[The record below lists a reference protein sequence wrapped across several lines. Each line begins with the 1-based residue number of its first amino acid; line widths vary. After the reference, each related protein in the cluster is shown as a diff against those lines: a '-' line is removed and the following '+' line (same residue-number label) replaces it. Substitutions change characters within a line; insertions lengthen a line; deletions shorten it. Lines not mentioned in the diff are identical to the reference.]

1 MGIENAC
8 LWSTHTPCIVIDQV
22 LLDLHVLGRVCE
34 QQELSPQA
42 SCLPYTVH
50 SILASDMMLCDS
62 FLFLEARY
70 LTLLKREAVGGA
82 P

>member
-1 MGIENAC
+1 MGMENAC

-22 LLDLHVLGRVCE
+22 LLDLHVLGRMCE
-34 QQELSPQA
+34 QQQLSPHA
-42 SCLPYTVH
+42 SCLPYTVTYSRFRH
-50 SILASDMMLCDS
+50 DALRY